1 MFNIPSVEILG
12 LVAGFFGALCSI
24 PQSIKI
30 IKAKDASSVSLL
42 TFCMLLIAAFL
53 WVIYGI
59 IMGAVSIM
67 LWNAVAAIFAMSTI
81 FLKLT
86 FKEKNS

>member
-1 MFNIPSVEILG
+1 MLSVPPVEVLG

-30 IKAKDASSVSLL
+30 IKSRDASSVSLL
-42 TFCMLLIAAFL
+42 TFCMLLISGSL

-59 IMGAVSIM
+59 MMGAVSIM
-67 LWNAVAAIFAMSTI
+67 LWNAVAAMFAIGTI

-86 FKEKNS
+86 FKEKK